1 MLFKAEGS
9 SSTMTSVS
17 AVLSELDSALLSQ
30 TEAKAAD
37 TVARVTDMFVTVAAA
52 CSDDQLGVFDVVIG
66 RLAARVG
73 PRARLDLSERLAELA
88 RAPRGVIRQL
98 ALDDIAIARPVLTR
112 STLLGEHDLI
122 TVAAEKGQD
131 HMLAITERPDLSAN
145 VTDYLVVKGDRV
157 ITHALASNLTALFSG
172 RGMSLMVTRAI
183 SDEALQSAL
192 GERSDIPD
200 PLKTNLSNAIRDSA
214 RRRIMARP
222 VPAAL
227 TIAQM
232 PGDADLPG
240 EADLRRAAIQMIEE
254 MQATGKLTEAVLAGL
269 AASGKTD
276 HTVLALSALA
286 KISVSAAEQAING
299 ADRDACLVIGKAM
312 NWDWATI
319 KALLSARPAA
329 DQLPHLVDRARAN
342 YEALSA
348 TTATRVLQFM
358 RVKEQAAR

>member
-1 MLFKAEGS
+1 
-9 SSTMTSVS
+9 MTSVS
-17 AVLSELDSALLSQ
+17 AVLSELDSALVSQ
-30 TEAKAAD
+30 TEAQAAS
-37 TVARVTDMFVTVAAA
+37 TTARVTDMFVSVAQA

-73 PRARLDLSERLAELA
+73 ARARLDLSERLADLE
-88 RAPRGVIRQL
+88 RAPLGVIRQL

-112 STLLGEHDLI
+112 SALLGEQDLI
-122 TVAAEKGQD
+122 AVASEKGQD
-131 HMLAITERPDLSAN
+131 HMLAITERPHLSTN

-200 PLKTNLSNAIRDSA
+200 PLKTNLSNAARDSA
-214 RRRIMARP
+214 RRRLMARP
-222 VPAAL
+222 VPVAL
-227 TIAQM
+227 PVSQM

-240 EADLRRAAIQMIEE
+240 EADLRRAAVQMIED

-276 HTVLALSALA
+276 HTILALSALA
-286 KISVSAAEQAING
+286 KISLSAAEQAISG
-299 ADRDACLVIGKAM
+299 SDRDACLVIGKAM
-312 NWDWATI
+312 NWNWTTI
-319 KALLSARPAA
+319 KALLGTRPAA
-329 DQLPHLVDRARAN
+329 DQLPHLIDRARDN

-358 RVKEQAAR
+358 RVKEQTGR

>member
-1 MLFKAEGS
+1 
-9 SSTMTSVS
+9 MTSVS
-17 AVLSELDSALLSQ
+17 AVLSELDSALSSQ
-30 TEAKAAD
+30 TEARAAS
-37 TVARVTDMFVTVAAA
+37 TAARVTDMFVSMAEA
-52 CSDDQLGVFDVVIG
+52 CSDDQIGVFDVVIG

-73 PRARLDLSERLAELA
+73 PTARLGLSERIADLA

-112 STLLGEHDLI
+112 SALLGEEDLI
-122 TVAAEKGQD
+122 AVASEKGQD
-131 HMLAITERPDLSAN
+131 HMLAITERPHLTPGI
-145 VTDYLVVKGDRV
+145 TDYLVVKGDRV
-157 ITHALASNLTALFSG
+157 ITHALASNPTALFSG

-192 GERSDIPD
+192 GERSDIPE
-200 PLKTNLSNAIRDSA
+200 PLRVNLSNAARDSA
-214 RRRIMARP
+214 RRRLMTKPAP
-222 VPAAL
+222 VAL
-227 TIAQM
+227 TVAQM
-232 PGDADLPG
+232 PGDADLPD
-240 EADLRRAAIQMIEE
+240 EAELRRAAVRMIDG

-319 KALLSARPAA
+319 KALLGARPAA
-329 DQLPHLVDRARAN
+329 DQRPHLVDRARTN
-342 YEALSA
+342 YEALSP

-358 RVKEQAAR
+358 RVKEQTGR